1 MHAVVF
7 DRQRLNELYG
17 PLGRATLNTETR
29 RTFRDMVRWCDER
42 FPGQYEISNLRT
54 WLFRRAED
62 AVLFQL
68 TWC

>member
-1 MHAVVF
+1 MHTVTF
-7 DRQRLNELYG
+7 SKQRLCELYG
-17 PLGRATLNTETR
+17 PLGRATLPAGQK
-29 RTFRDMVRWCDER
+29 TFKDLVRWCNER

-54 WLFRRAED
+54 WHFRREED